1 MSKIAGIGKIGRE
14 RLSRVLESNPPIVT
28 SELVASILNIS
39 RKEASRSLY
48 RWNKNGWVQRVKR
61 GVYIPV
67 PLSSTSDSPVIED
80 PYFVADSIYGPG
92 YIGGFSAVKHWDLTE
107 QIIETTYYFTSK
119 QVKDR
124 SPSYN
129 STKFKIKTIK
139 PNKIFGLKSIWMGSK
154 KVFISDPTKTLID
167 IIEDPKLVGG
177 MRIVEDIYRE
187 YLDSDYFNLEKII
200 EYARSI
206 NNRTV
211 MKRLGFLTEAT
222 HTDKIP
228 YDTLCLFQSEISSGY
243 SFFDT
248 TIKGNLT
255 NDKWKL
261 KITDSWKK
269 QYDRKK

>member
-14 RLSRVLESNPPIVT
+14 RLSRILESNPPIVT

-67 PLSSTSDSPVIED
+67 PLGSTSDSPVIEN
-80 PYFVADSIYGPG
+80 PYFVADSIYSPG

-129 STKFKIKTIK
+129 STTFKIKTIK

-200 EYARSI
+200 EYAMLI

-248 TIKGNLT
+248 TTKGNLT

-261 KITDSWKK
+261 KITKSWKK